1 MKLLFVCTGNICRS
15 PTAEAVCQKKL
26 EEMRLI
32 SHVEIDSAGTHAFH
46 EGVAP
51 DARSQEV
58 AAKHG
63 VDLGDLRARV
73 VTVDDFERF
82 DHIICM
88 DKNNID
94 YLSRSAPAHAQH
106 KLSLLLDHV
115 DGASHQDISDPYYG
129 GERGFDLVFAEINL
143 GVDALLKK
151 LCTQ

>member
-15 PTAEAVCQKKL
+15 PTAEGVCQKKL
-26 EEMRLI
+26 VEMGLI
-32 SHVEIDSAGTHAFH
+32 KHIEIDSAGTHAFN
-46 EGVAP
+46 EGAAP

-58 AAKHG
+58 AEKHG
-63 VDLGDLRARV
+63 IELNHLRARV

-88 DKNNID
+88 DKNNMD
-94 YLSRSAPAHAQH
+94 YLRRSAPAHAQH

-115 DGASHQDISDPYYG
+115 EGAVSQDVPDPYYG
-129 GERGFDLVFAEINL
+129 GERGFELVFAEISL